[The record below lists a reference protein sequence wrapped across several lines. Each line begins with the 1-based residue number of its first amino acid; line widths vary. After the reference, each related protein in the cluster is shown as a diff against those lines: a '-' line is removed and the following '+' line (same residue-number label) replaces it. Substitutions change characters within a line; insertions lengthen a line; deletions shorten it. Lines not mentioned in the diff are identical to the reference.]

1 MESDPLLPGSDPLP
15 GVVDYQGPPVS
26 HSSSGRW
33 RSALYIIG
41 VEITERFAY
50 YGVSSNLITYLTG
63 PLHQS
68 TAAAAASVNAWNG
81 AASLLPLLG
90 AFVAD
95 SWLGRYRT
103 ILVASCLY
111 LLALVMLTLSST
123 LPFLQPPDCSGIMDP
138 TACSVPVFQLI
149 FFYFSLY
156 LVAIAQSGHKP
167 CVQAFGADQFDQNA
181 PDELA
186 ERSSFF
192 NWWYFGM
199 CGGNIF
205 TISILNYVQDNVGWG
220 LGFGIP
226 CMVMSIALIIFLA
239 GTRTYRFYP
248 IQKESPF
255 TEVSKFIVALV
266 RGHEKNN
273 IIKQVN
279 EAESSGLNY
288 TKEAKELL
296 KLFPIWA
303 TCLVYA
309 LVFAQWSTFFIKQ
322 AATLDRRI
330 GPAFQVPPA
339 ALASFINVSV
349 VIFLPIYDKVIV
361 PLVRKITKTPSGI
374 TMLQRIGIG
383 MMVSLLSMVIAA
395 LVEMKRLKTARDYGL
410 VDEPGVPI
418 PMSLW
423 WIIPQYILVG
433 MADVFT
439 MVGLQEF
446 FYDQVPDQWRSLGLS
461 LYLSIFGIGSYIS
474 SFTVSLIDKIT
485 TENGDS
491 WFTNNL
497 NQGHLDYFY
506 WLLAGLS
513 AVAFLAYYFFA
524 QAYVYKNKEEHVI
537 DKFVEPRS
545 IRS

>member
-1 MESDPLLPGSDPLP
+1 MDSVPLLLGSDPLP
-15 GVVDYQGPPVS
+15 GVVDYKGRPVT
-26 HSSSGRW
+26 HSNSGRW
-33 RSALYIIG
+33 RSALFIIG

-50 YGVSSNLITYLTG
+50 FGVSNNLITYLTG

-68 TAAAAASVNAWNG
+68 TAGAAASVNAWNG

-90 AFVAD
+90 AFIAD

-103 ILVASCLY
+103 ILLASCLY
-111 LLALVMLTLSST
+111 LFALVMLTLSAT
-123 LPFLQPPDCSGIMDP
+123 LPILQPPDCSGIMDP
-138 TACSVPVFQLI
+138 TSCSVPDFQLI

-156 LVAIAQSGHKP
+156 LIAIAQSGHKP
-167 CVQAFGADQFDQNA
+167 CVQAFGADQFDQNV
-181 PDELA
+181 PNEQD

-199 CGGNIF
+199 CGGNMF
-205 TISILNYVQDNVGWG
+205 TLWILNYVQDNVGWG
-220 LGFGIP
+220 FGFGIP
-226 CMVMSIALIIFLA
+226 CAVMFIALIIFLA

-248 IQKESPF
+248 IQKENPF
-255 TEVSKFIVALV
+255 PRVGKSIVSFL
-266 RGHEKNN
+266 RGHKKND
-273 IIKQVN
+273 IICQVN
-279 EAESSGLNY
+279 EEETSGSDY
-288 TKEAKELL
+288 AKEAQGLL

-309 LVFAQWSTFFIKQ
+309 LVFAQWSTFFLKQ
-322 AATLDRRI
+322 VATLDRRI
-330 GPAFQVPPA
+330 GPTFQVPPA
-339 ALASFINVSV
+339 ALGSLINLAPLTFI
-349 VIFLPIYDKVIV
+349 PIYDKFII
-361 PLVRKITKTPSGI
+361 PLARKVTKTPSGI

-383 MMVSLLSMVIAA
+383 MVISMLSMVIAA

-433 MADVFT
+433 LSDVFT
-439 MVGLQEF
+439 LVGLQEF
-446 FYDQVPDQWRSLGLS
+446 FYDQVPDQLRSLGLS
-461 LYLSIFGIGSYIS
+461 LYLSIFGVGNFIS

-524 QAYVYKNKEEHVI
+524 RAYVYKNKEEYVT
-537 DKFVEPRS
+537 D
-545 IRS
+545 